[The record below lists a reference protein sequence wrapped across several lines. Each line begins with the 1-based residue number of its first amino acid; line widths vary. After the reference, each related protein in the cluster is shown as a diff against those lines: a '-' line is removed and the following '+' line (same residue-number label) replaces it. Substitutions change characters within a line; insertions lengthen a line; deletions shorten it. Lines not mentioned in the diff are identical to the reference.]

1 MDQSI
6 LESLRVVALPT
17 KTNFRGISVREV
29 ALLKGEYGWG
39 EFSPFLE
46 YGYEECA
53 PWLAS
58 AIEAATKPLPALV
71 RKSVKVNGTI
81 PATNDKSVIDSLVD
95 SYKGVKTY
103 KVKVGDNLS
112 EDIVRLARIRS
123 LGRDIKIRIDVNGLW
138 SVKDALRNLYA
149 FYEEVGPFE
158 YVEQPCATLDE
169 LRELKSSI
177 HIPLKIAVDEAVRKA
192 RDPFAIN
199 LDGAA
204 DIVMLKVQPLGG
216 IARAH
221 EIAEHHKLPVVVS
234 SALESAV
241 GINYGL
247 ALAASFTEMNF
258 DCGLATGSLL
268 SSDVAQLP
276 IVNGEIEISQIE
288 PNFIGLDVSAER
300 YEWWKNR
307 IMKAAVRSSILVCN
321 LIKPRLLAAK
331 NASESGAFR
340 DPGEITTS
348 VTPASRIWRTMTRAS
363 FVDSL
368 ITVAPLSS

>member
-1 MDQSI
+1 MDQSL

-17 KTNFRGISVREV
+17 KTNFRGISLREV
-29 ALLKGEYGWG
+29 ALFKGEYGWG

-58 AIEAATKPLPALV
+58 AIEAATKPLPPLF

-81 PATNDKSVIDSLVD
+81 PATNDKNVIDSLVD

-103 KVKVGDNLS
+103 KVKVGENLS
-112 EDIVRLARIRS
+112 EDIARLARIRS
-123 LGRDIKIRIDVNGLW
+123 LGRDINIRIDVNGLW
-138 SVKDALRNLYA
+138 SVKDALTNLYA

-177 HIPLKIAVDEAVRKA
+177 RIPLKIAVDEAVRKA
-192 RDPFAIN
+192 HDPFAIN
-199 LDGAA
+199 LEGAA

-221 EIAEHHKLPVVVS
+221 EIAEHHNLPVVVS

-247 ALAASFTEMNF
+247 ALAASFKDMNF
-258 DCGLATGSLL
+258 DCGLGTGALL
-268 SSDVAQLP
+268 ASDVAHLP
-276 IVNGEIEISQIE
+276 IVNGEIEISEIE
-288 PNFIGLDVSAER
+288 PNFDGLDVSAER

-307 IMKAAVRSSILVCN
+307 IMKTAE
-321 LIKPRLLAAK
+321 LL
-331 NASESGAFR
+331 
-340 DPGEITTS
+340 
-348 VTPASRIWRTMTRAS
+348 
-363 FVDSL
+363 
-368 ITVAPLSS
+368 